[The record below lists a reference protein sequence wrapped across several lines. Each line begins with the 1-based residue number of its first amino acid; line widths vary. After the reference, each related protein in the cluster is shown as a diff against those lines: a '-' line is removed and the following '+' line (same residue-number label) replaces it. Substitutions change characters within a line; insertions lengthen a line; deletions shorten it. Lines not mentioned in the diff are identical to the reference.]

1 MNFHVRV
8 VTYTIPDTFGIALTA
23 MVVLTVEQSVFV
35 TDSLLQR
42 QPSITVCTC
51 NILNSFFFHTN
62 TNHLQYFNSS
72 FALLGFV
79 HRQPI
84 HRVNVI

>member
-1 MNFHVRV
+1 MNLHVRV
-8 VTYTIPDTFGIALTA
+8 VTYTIPDAFGIALTA
-23 MVVLTVEQSVFV
+23 MVVLTVEQPVFV
-35 TDSLLQR
+35 TNSLLQR
-42 QPSITVCTC
+42 QPDITVCTC

-62 TNHLQYFNSS
+62 TGHIQHFNSF